1 MLSICINM
9 NLMLWKNLWVRLLV
23 DQFPHTICGTRAP
36 KLLLSS
42 TGKSL
47 FVGQAFKVIFEHWLA
62 ERRADISDTL
72 RDEKEVE
79 SPKDAS

>member
-9 NLMLWKNLWVRLLV
+9 NLMLWKHLWVRLLV
-23 DQFPHTICGTRAP
+23 DQFPHTICSTRAP

-47 FVGQAFKVIFEHWLA
+47 FVGQAFKVIFEHWLV